1 MAPVL
6 LEYVAAVVPW
16 VWDVWDQD
24 TGEVPTGST
33 GVRGTGRPQ
42 EGPWLPTGCYNLV
55 LVLFHMNI

>member
-1 MAPVL
+1 ML

-33 GVRGTGRPQ
+33 GVRSTGRPS
-42 EGPWLPTGCYNLV
+42 GGALATNMLV
-55 LVLFHMNI
+55 AFNN